1 MNRETLKKLK
11 SEAMELRRI
20 AKKGL
25 TREGN
30 RKELFAKMKQMISK
44 YDTDTPSASDQPEPT
59 KKAPSKPKKHPNPNE
74 SFKNTTHANEKSD
87 EQFRKETLKREKEW
101 MMNVKEPP
109 ITKLIAEL
117 GKIDHTLR
125 VILKETK
132 EEYPEELDLNCHLY
146 QHEIK
151 TLKDILNKIGKIYD
165 RLEAERE
172 EEDE

>member
-87 EQFRKETLKREKEW
+87 EQFRKETLKFRE
-101 MMNVKEPP
+101 
-109 ITKLIAEL
+109 
-117 GKIDHTLR
+117 LR
-125 VILKETK
+125 LDLETQGLDPRTARATK
-132 EEYPEELDLNCHLY
+132 E
-146 QHEIK
+146 
-151 TLKDILNKIGKIYD
+151 
-165 RLEAERE
+165 RLERE
-172 EEDE
+172 WKEANEKTGSIDPVSKP